1 MEIPYTID
9 DSKKKASLDMQG
21 ITDAVKEQS
30 KREKEKQKHQKNVHI
45 KYGDL
50 QNPYLYN
57 MAGFIERF
65 SHIGYGQSVA
75 DVDEEFK
82 QRQRGDASKISGK
95 VYSQNNMRPY
105 PNKPSPTIYKFSR
118 FDLNKI

>member
-9 DSKKKASLDMQG
+9 DSKKKASLDMQS

-50 QNPYLYN
+50 QNPY
-57 MAGFIERF
+57 
-65 SHIGYGQSVA
+65 
-75 DVDEEFK
+75 
-82 QRQRGDASKISGK
+82 
-95 VYSQNNMRPY
+95 
-105 PNKPSPTIYKFSR
+105 
-118 FDLNKI
+118 